1 MAIFMPRTSHAA
13 FLEARHSRRQM
24 GPRARVADRQ
34 IAIAGWVVEIASC
47 MSPDPA
53 RGCQPLV
60 RFHAAGLWHHAGFP
74 VPRFLFPVLTGLVI
88 LAAWWIACLADAFP
102 TGTVPSP
109 DEVAVAFVDELRSWR
124 LVEDVIA
131 SLYRVAWGYVT
142 AVVAAVPLGLVIG
155 RSLATRDALM
165 PWINFFRNLSP
176 IAWIPFAIVW
186 FGVGD
191 PPAIFII
198 FLATFFQIVLATSAA
213 AASVPKVYYRVA
225 EDMAL
230 TGNEILFKITL
241 PAILP
246 QLVTALR
253 VAIGVA
259 WMVVVAAEMIAVRSG
274 LGFLIV
280 DARNG
285 LRMDLVV
292 MGMIVIGALGIGLDA
307 LFSRLA
313 KIPAVRWGFER

>member
-1 MAIFMPRTSHAA
+1 M
-13 FLEARHSRRQM
+13 
-24 GPRARVADRQ
+24 
-34 IAIAGWVVEIASC
+34 
-47 MSPDPA
+47 
-53 RGCQPLV
+53 
-60 RFHAAGLWHHAGFP
+60 
-74 VPRFLFPVLTGLVI
+74 PRFLYPVITGLTI

-102 TGTVPSP
+102 TGTVPAP
-109 DEVAVAFVDELRSWR
+109 DEVAVAFVDELRSGR
-124 LVEDVIA
+124 LIDDIIA

-198 FLATFFQIVLATSAA
+198 FLATFFQIVLATAAA

-225 EDMAL
+225 EDMEL

-292 MGMIVIGALGIGLDA
+292 MGMIVIGAIGIGLDVIFA
-307 LFSRLA
+307 RLA

>member
-1 MAIFMPRTSHAA
+1 MQRLVF
-13 FLEARHSRRQM
+13 
-24 GPRARVADRQ
+24 
-34 IAIAGWVVEIASC
+34 
-47 MSPDPA
+47 
-53 RGCQPLV
+53 PL
-60 RFHAAGLWHHAGFP
+60 
-74 VPRFLFPVLTGLVI
+74 LTGLVI
-88 LAAWWIACLADAFP
+88 LGVWWGLSAAGMFP
-102 TGTVPSP
+102 VGTVPTP
-109 DEVAVAFVDELRSWR
+109 LEVAAAFRSEIVSGR
-124 LVEDVIA
+124 LLDDTVA
-131 SLYRVAWGYVT
+131 SLYRVAWGFLT
-142 AVVAAVPLGLVIG
+142 AVIAAVPLGLVIG
-155 RSLATRDALM
+155 RHAAPRAALL
-165 PWINFFRNLSP
+165 PWINFFRSLSP

-198 FLATFFQIVLATSAA
+198 FIATFFQVVLATAA
-213 AASVPKVYYRVA
+213 AAGSVPKVYYRVA
-225 EDMAL
+225 EEL
-230 TGNEILFKITL
+230 GLRGEQVLYQITL

-292 MGMIVIGALGIGLDA
+292 CGMITIGAIGIGLDA
-307 LFSRLA
+307 AFSRLA
-313 KIPAVRWGFER
+313 RVPSLRWGFDR

>member
-1 MAIFMPRTSHAA
+1 MAIFFMR
-13 FLEARHSRRQM
+13 
-24 GPRARVADRQ
+24 
-34 IAIAGWVVEIASC
+34 EI
-47 MSPDPA
+47 
-53 RGCQPLV
+53 
-60 RFHAAGLWHHAGFP
+60 WHDAHV
-74 VPRFLFPVLTGLVI
+74 VPRFLLPILTGLVI
-88 LAAWWIACLADAFP
+88 LAAWWIASALDAFP
-102 TGTVPSP
+102 TGTVPAP
-109 DEVAVAFVDELRSWR
+109 DEVGAAFVEELRSWR
-124 LVEDVIA
+124 LIEDIIA

-155 RSLATRDALM
+155 RSLGTRAALM

-198 FLATFFQIVLATSAA
+198 FLATFFQIVLATAA
-213 AASVPKVYYRVA
+213 AASSVPKVYYRVA

-230 TGNEILFKITL
+230 SNSEVLFRITL

-246 QLVTALR
+246 QLVTGLR

-292 MGMIVIGALGIGLDA
+292 CGMITIGAIGILLDL
-307 LFSRLA
+307 LFARLA
-313 KIPAVRWGFER
+313 RIPAVRWGFER